1 MGRQTFVVGTRH
13 EKFSPN
19 LKICERNLYD
29 KLITGAWVDLEFR
42 KKGVGSWLSTLCGPS
57 KTFLSL
63 ITICIIKKQTSGTGS
78 AKYH

>member
-1 MGRQTFVVGTRH
+1 M
-13 EKFSPN
+13 
-19 LKICERNLYD
+19 
-29 KLITGAWVDLEFR
+29 ITGVWVDLEFR